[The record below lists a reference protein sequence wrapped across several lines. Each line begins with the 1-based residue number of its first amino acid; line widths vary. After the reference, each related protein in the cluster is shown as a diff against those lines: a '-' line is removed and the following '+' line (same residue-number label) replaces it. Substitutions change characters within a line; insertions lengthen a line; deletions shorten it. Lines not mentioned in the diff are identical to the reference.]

1 MSLIWDKC
9 IMIVATWRYM
19 YKLLILVLWKHTLYL
34 LVVLL
39 SRWLILE
46 LLNVNIEFLDI
57 DDLFIRVVTFFYF
70 WGTVVCSCKICLLVL
85 HINIYCRLLSL
96 TIWLRSVIVISS
108 LIEVVI
114 LICYLLL
121 MHLLLLLVEV
131 GVSIIKSST
140 LSSVVFA
147 IAILWSS

>member
-39 SRWLILE
+39 SGWLILE

-70 WGTVVCSCKICLLVL
+70 W
-85 HINIYCRLLSL
+85 
-96 TIWLRSVIVISS
+96 
-108 LIEVVI
+108 
-114 LICYLLL
+114 
-121 MHLLLLLVEV
+121 
-131 GVSIIKSST
+131 
-140 LSSVVFA
+140 
-147 IAILWSS
+147 